1 VIRGR
6 RGSRPWREASYAVL
20 DFETTGLDPAR
31 DHVLSYGVV
40 PIEHGRVR
48 IEGALYRVVHPPI
61 PVPAESIRVHGIRP
75 VELTTA
81 PSLDEVAHE
90 LLDALEGRTLV
101 AHAAM
106 IELAFLGR
114 LQKHGRRI
122 RQAIDVIDL
131 AAELAARDHDVP
143 RVPSARLADLAAGFG
158 IPVART
164 HHALGDALTTAQ
176 LFLVLATRLELLG
189 AGRLRDLAGA
199 GRSQFARGFLT
210 RTP

>member
-199 GRSQFARGFLT
+199 GGSQFARGFLT

>member
-1 VIRGR
+1 MIRGR

-131 AAELAARDHDVP
+131 AAELAARDRGVP
-143 RVPSARLADLAAGFG
+143 TARSARLADLAAGFG
-158 IPVART
+158 VPVART

>member
-1 VIRGR
+1 MIRGR

-189 AGRLRDLAGA
+189 AGRLRELAGA

>member
-1 VIRGR
+1 MIRGR

-199 GRSQFARGFLT
+199 GRSQSARGFLR

>member
-1 VIRGR
+1 MIRGR